1 MFLSLFIL
9 LTGRKILGHLKWA
22 IIALIDLYPPIA
34 IHFSVASSKVFL
46 LLCFALMM
54 RCLEAENEIIA
65 GFCLAMA
72 GGVRGFSLLSAGCF
86 FCSPPSR
93 VPFFFFFCLA
103 SCGVFMLF

>member
-72 GGVRGFSLLSAGCF
+72 GVFSSFSLF
-86 FCSPPSR
+86 SPSD
-93 VPFFFFFCLA
+93 FFFFPQLR
-103 SCGVFMLF
+103 VLFFFFVGCPCWGLK